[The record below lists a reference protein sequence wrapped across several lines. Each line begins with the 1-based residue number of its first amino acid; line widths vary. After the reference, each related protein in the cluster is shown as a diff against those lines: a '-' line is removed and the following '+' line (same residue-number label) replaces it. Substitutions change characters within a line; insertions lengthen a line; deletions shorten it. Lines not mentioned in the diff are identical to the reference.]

1 MRSASPPWPLRNP
14 LSLGGADN
22 EGDKPKSIGVEFAK
36 LGWSATTKATVRD
49 LWAHKDLP
57 AATGSVAN
65 TTIKPHGSQLLLL
78 TEAKEGH

>member
-1 MRSASPPWPLRNP
+1 MLC
-14 LSLGGADN
+14 ADN
-22 EGDKPKSIGVEFAK
+22 EGDDPKSIGVEFAK
-36 LGWSATTKATVRD
+36 LGWSATTKATVRH